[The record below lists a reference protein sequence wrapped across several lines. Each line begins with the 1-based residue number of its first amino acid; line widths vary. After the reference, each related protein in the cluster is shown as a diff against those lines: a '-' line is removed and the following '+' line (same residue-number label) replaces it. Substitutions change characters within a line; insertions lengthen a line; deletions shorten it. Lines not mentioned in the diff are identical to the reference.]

1 MRRERLSD
9 VAPANLLNL
18 PAYRVT
24 AVDET
29 AHDYHVRAA
38 TITPPATCRECGSG
52 SLRPWGSRESV
63 IKDLPMHGKR
73 VAIYVDVRR
82 TFCNGCRSTFSE
94 LLPAVSEKR
103 AMTERLVKWIGEQS
117 MRRTF
122 ASIAEETGVVEGTVR
137 SVFRDFVNEME
148 EQVRFE
154 TPKWMGIDE
163 IHLIKPR
170 CVVSNIA
177 NNTIV
182 EMLVNRNKDT
192 VAKYLTRL
200 PDKDQVHYVAMDMWT
215 PYRDAVHA
223 VLPAATIVID
233 KFHVVRMANDAIERV
248 RKGLRSELTLH
259 QKRGLMH
266 DRFVLLKRQ
275 RDLTDADRLK
285 LSGWVRNYP
294 LLDEAYR
301 LKEGFYGIYDTARS
315 VPEAHRLLNDW
326 KRSVPTELLP
336 HFGDMARAVT
346 NWEPYILN
354 YFEHPITNAF
364 TESLNNLIR
373 VMNRLGRGYSFEALR
388 AKILFTEGLH
398 KHTTTRPKF
407 ERRERAGRP
416 REDEPATVGY
426 AFTMAKAYPEMRQP
440 PRPPK
445 PEKQHGEREQAKNYG
460 VDLATLIAKL
470 EAGDL

>member
-1 MRRERLSD
+1 MS
-9 VAPANLLNL
+9 PANLLNL
-18 PAYRVT
+18 LAFRVT
-24 AVDET
+24 AVEET
-29 AHDYHVRAA
+29 AHDYHVRAQ
-38 TITPPATCRECGSG
+38 TIDQPKQCRECGSDA
-52 SLRPWGSRESV
+52 LRPWGSRESV

-82 TFCNGCRSTFSE
+82 TFCNTCRSTFSE
-94 LLPAVSEKR
+94 KLPAVSEKR

-137 SVFRDFVNEME
+137 SVFRDFVNELE
-148 EQVRFE
+148 ERVRFE

-182 EMLVNRNKDT
+182 EMLANRNKDT

-233 KFHVVRMANDAIERV
+233 KFHVVRMANDAVERV
-248 RKGLRSELTLH
+248 RKALRAELTLH
-259 QKRGLMH
+259 QKRGLLH

-275 RDLTDADRLK
+275 RDLTEEDRQK
-285 LSGWVRNYP
+285 LSGWDRSYP
-294 LLDEAYR
+294 LLNEAYR
-301 LKEGFYGIYDTARS
+301 LKEGLYATYETARS
-315 VPEAHRLLNDW
+315 VPEAHRQLNDW

-336 HFGDMARAVT
+336 HFGDLARAVT
-346 NWEPYILN
+346 DWEPYVLN
-354 YFEHPITNAF
+354 YFEHPISNAF
-364 TESLNNLIR
+364 TESLNSLIR

-398 KHTTTRPKF
+398 K
-407 ERRERAGRP
+407 
-416 REDEPATVGY
+416 
-426 AFTMAKAYPEMRQP
+426 Q
-440 PRPPK
+440 
-445 PEKQHGEREQAKNYG
+445 EQARNYG
-460 VDLATLIAKL
+460 VDTATLIAKL
-470 EAGDL
+470 EGGEL